1 VVRVPVRSVANVS
14 GILVTGTTIK
24 VLVAILGPVGVVG
37 MVTMMTT
44 MWELTGVK
52 AR

>member
-1 VVRVPVRSVANVS
+1 VS

-24 VLVAILGPVGVVG
+24 VLVVILGPVGVVG
-37 MVTMMTT
+37 MVTMTTT